1 MSEALVA
8 KQVNYATTVLSLL
21 ILVSRNV
28 LSLLRRERI
37 DLSFTL
43 VSASVVAVTARI
55 ILNEYYLDLGNAADA
70 AKQGGSLPPDKLH
83 QVETGSILVL
93 AARALITVVLWLQI
107 SILLVF
113 YTRITAGINWV
124 AVMIKFTWAS
134 VLATLIA
141 IELVTFLECRP
152 ITLYWQVSPP
162 PGTCVQA
169 YGQLYTQTISNI
181 ILDLMLIVIA
191 WPIIKLRKRT
201 IAEHVT
207 LYTLF
212 ILGTFCII
220 ISIIRIVSV
229 RDHQSAQSTRSL
241 WASVQML
248 VSTFVAN
255 APNIYGS
262 IRDLRR
268 RKMTG
273 HSSNTA
279 EGNNKRRSGY
289 HRQTQRDSW
298 IRMDDE
304 LLEFASP
311 SSPSYMLKP
320 LPPATTFYD
329 DATAPSPFSHHSSVD
344 DLSLNRDEVLK
355 ANRSIC

>member
-28 LSLLRRERI
+28 LSLLRRERL
-37 DLSFTL
+37 DVSFVL
-43 VSASVVAVTARI
+43 VSASVVAVIGRI
-55 ILNEYYLDLGNAADA
+55 ILNAYYLDFGNAADA
-70 AKQGGSLPPDKLH
+70 AKHGGSLPLDDLH
-83 QVETGSILVL
+83 RVETGSILVL

-107 SILLVF
+107 AILLVF
-113 YTRITAGINWV
+113 YTRITSGINWV
-124 AVMIKFTWAS
+124 AAMIKITWAS
-134 VLATLIA
+134 MLATFTA

-169 YGQLYTQTISNI
+169 YGQLYTQTISNT

-201 IAEHVT
+201 VAEHVT

-212 ILGTFCII
+212 VLGTFCII

-262 IRDLRR
+262 IRDLWR

-273 HSSNTA
+273 HSSTT
-279 EGNNKRRSGY
+279 GGKNNKRRSGY
-289 HRQTQRDSW
+289 YRQGQRDSW
-298 IRMDDE
+298 TRVDDE
-304 LLEFASP
+304 LLEFAYP
-311 SSPSYMLKP
+311 TSPSYMLKP

-329 DATAPSPFSHHSSVD
+329 DATAPSPYSHPSSVD
-344 DLSLNRDEVLK
+344 DLSLTRDAVLK
-355 ANRSIC
+355 DKESIC